1 MNVKSK
7 VWEIVEEYGSV
18 ELQVLVSE
26 LFISELGFVST
37 SQLWQA
43 LTDLED
49 HGVIIITEDGDDTF
63 VTLKAP
69 KD

>member
-49 HGVIIITEDGDDTF
+49 HEVIIITEDGDDTF

>member
-26 LFISELGFVST
+26 LFISELGFVSM

-49 HGVIIITEDGDDTF
+49 RGVIIITEDGDDTF